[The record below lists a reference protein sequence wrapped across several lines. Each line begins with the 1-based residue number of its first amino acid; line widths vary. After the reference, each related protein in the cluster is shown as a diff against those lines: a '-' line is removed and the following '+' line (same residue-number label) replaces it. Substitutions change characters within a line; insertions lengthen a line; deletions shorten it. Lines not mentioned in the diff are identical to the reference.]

1 MIQDSD
7 WEGIDLFQVSSWND
21 MQSLIA
27 DTVLGTDPETKEATP
42 CIASESVWSEDG
54 LTWTLTFPE
63 GMYYSTG
70 EQLEPEER

>member
-42 CIASESVWSEDG
+42 CIASESV
-54 LTWTLTFPE
+54 
-63 GMYYSTG
+63 
-70 EQLEPEER
+70 